1 MNDSKQRQAESI
13 RAKLNNLA
21 KKRSA
26 PFEVILTSFLI
37 ERAVRRLMTEDQL
50 GRNLIF
56 KGGFVSISIYS
67 SPRFTVDL
75 DAVLHGITLD
85 DAETLSKK
93 SLLQDFE
100 DGVWFVFEASVPLT
114 NQTEYGGR
122 RLQLRSGLFPQPED
136 IKRAKILH
144 IDLGVGDPVTP
155 KPLKLTTPS
164 LLGGEDIS
172 WSVYP
177 VETICAE
184 KIHPFVILGSNNSRS
199 KDLFDLYFL
208 LPKVDLIQFREA
220 IRRTFEYRTTPIPE
234 SFLRHFQALDKR
246 VLTKGWRAAT
256 VDIKPLP
263 IFEECWDWVITFF
276 ERHNL

>member
-1 MNDSKQRQAESI
+1 MNDLKKRQSESI
-13 RAKLNNLA
+13 RAKLRNLA

-37 ERAVRRLMTEDQL
+37 ERAVRRLMTDDQL
-50 GRNLIF
+50 VGNLIF

-67 SPRFTVDL
+67 SPRFTIDL

-85 DAETLSKK
+85 DAETLSIE
-93 SLLQDFE
+93 SLRQDFE
-100 DGVWFVFEASVPLT
+100 DGVWFTFESSLPLT
-114 NQTEYGGR
+114 NQTDYGGR
-122 RLQLRSGLFPQPED
+122 RLQFRSGLFPQPED

-155 KPLKLTTPS
+155 KALKLTTPS

-177 VETICAE
+177 VETICSE
-184 KIHPFVILGSNNSRS
+184 KIHPFVLLGSSNSRS

-208 LPKVDLIQFREA
+208 LPKVDLIQLREA
-220 IRRTFEYRTTPIPE
+220 IRRTFQYRATPVPS
-234 SFLRHFQALDKR
+234 SFFRHFQRIDKR
-246 VLTKGWRAAT
+246 VLTKGWLAAT

-263 IFEECWDWVITFF
+263 IFEHCWDSVLSFF
-276 ERHNL
+276 EEYNL

>member
-1 MNDSKQRQAESI
+1 MNESKKRQAESI
-13 RAKLNNLA
+13 RAKLSNLA
-21 KKRSA
+21 KKKSA
-26 PFEVILTSFLI
+26 PFEVIFTSFLI
-37 ERAVRRLMTEDQL
+37 ERALKRLMTEDKL
-50 GRNLIF
+50 VHNLIF
-56 KGGFVSISIYS
+56 KGGFVSVSIYS

-93 SLLQDFE
+93 SLQHNFE
-100 DGVWFVFEASVPLT
+100 DGVWFLFESSIPLT
-114 NQTEYGGR
+114 NQTDYGGR
-122 RLQLRSGLFPQPED
+122 RLQFRAGLFPQPED
-136 IKRAKILH
+136 IKRAKVLH

-155 KPLKLTTPS
+155 KALKLTTSS

-184 KIHPFVILGSNNSRS
+184 KIHPFILLGSSNSRS

-208 LPKVDLIQFREA
+208 LPKVDIVQLREA
-220 IRRTFEYRTTPIPE
+220 IRRTFEYRSTPVPK
-234 SFLRHFQALDKR
+234 SFLRQFRTLDKR
-246 VLTKGWRAAT
+246 VLTLGWRAAT

-263 IFEECWDWVITFF
+263 IFENCWDSVLAFF
-276 ERHNL
+276 EKHDL

>member
-1 MNDSKQRQAESI
+1 
-13 RAKLNNLA
+13 
-21 KKRSA
+21 
-26 PFEVILTSFLI
+26 
-37 ERAVRRLMTEDQL
+37 MTDDQL
-50 GRNLIF
+50 VRNLIF

-100 DGVWFVFEASVPLT
+100 DGVWFVFESSIPLT
-114 NQTEYGGR
+114 NQTDYGGR
-122 RLQLRSGLFPQPED
+122 RLQFRSGLFPQSED

-155 KPLKLTTPS
+155 KALKLTTPS
-164 LLGGEDIS
+164 LLGEEDIS
-172 WSVYP
+172 LSVYP

-184 KIHPFVILGSNNSRS
+184 KIHPFVLLGSSNSRS

-208 LPKVDLIQFREA
+208 LPKVDLAQLREA
-220 IRRTFEYRTTPIPE
+220 IRRTFEYRTTPVPD
-234 SFLRHFQALDKR
+234 SFFHHFSTLDKR

-263 IFEECWDWVITFF
+263 IFENCWDSVISFF
-276 ERHNL
+276 EKHKI